1 MIVKYN
7 EENANN
13 EDNTND
19 ERRKDMIIT
28 YLKT

>member
-7 EENANN
+7 EENANS

-19 ERRKDMIIT
+19 ERRKDMIIK

>member
-7 EENANN
+7 EENANS